1 MDPRHARQGQ
11 VEVLGRSASAVRLVP
26 MIGVLKVNKREYP
39 GALEIVPSGENLVVI
54 NELPL
59 EDYLA
64 GAVKA
69 EAGDKMPMEML
80 KAQAIVARTYAAY
93 HRQLNESK
101 PYHIVASTA
110 HQQYLGHVPDDSP
123 VWTAVRETEGRVM
136 LLGGALF
143 PAFYHTD
150 SGGHTE
156 DPRVVFG
163 TAQYA
168 ARSSRCAW
176 ISPRSRPIRV
186 EARRSLSELGAL
198 LLKHGISVG
207 RVVALEVLER
217 SSSLRVTYIAVRG
230 LKGTATL
237 RGNDLRRLVGYD
249 TLKST
254 LFAVAVDGPIARLP
268 GADTATGW
276 GSISGAP
283 RPWPT
288 SATTRPRSSSTTTR
302 APPSPRSDGRK
313 GPTCFVACR
322 AARVT
327 SGPAQDTDCPLAPAT
342 LWVGLKNSD
351 DQGTKFDVQVRVYR
365 SLSDPVDQPIAA
377 GLTRCVAGVT
387 RNPNLAKEVPV
398 EFSQHVAGSY
408 AIRVFTRI
416 GTNADDTK
424 CLGPGGSHHN
434 ALGLRL
440 YFDASSRPTRIG
452 NPLLYLHDT
461 TPRDLL
467 STVAPGAGPTKQE
480 DSTHIN
486 VATGNPWRQVGTGW
500 TQ

>member
-1 MDPRHARQGQ
+1 VAILDGVRTVEIGGGPMMVGDVAGRPFAGEAPAWIRATQRQGQ
-11 VEVLGRSASAVRLVP
+11 IEVLGRSAAAVRLVP
-26 MIGVLKVNKREYP
+26 MIGVLKINKREYP
-39 GALEIVPSGENLVVI
+39 GALEIVPSGESLVVI

-110 HQQYLGHVPDDSP
+110 HQQYLGHVPADSP
-123 VWTAVRETEGRVM
+123 AWAAVRETEGRVM

-163 TAQYA
+163 TANMPALKPVRVDFASQ
-168 ARSSRCAW
+168 
-176 ISPRSRPIRV
+176 SPHHEWKLDVP
-186 EARRSLSELGAL
+186 LSELGAL

-254 LFAVAVDGPIARLP
+254 LFGVVVDGPIARFAGRGYGHGVGLDQWRAKTMADLGYDASQILEYYYP
-268 GADTATGW
+268 GATL
-276 GSISGAP
+276 
-283 RPWPT
+283 
-288 SATTRPRSSSTTTR
+288 SS
-302 APPSPRSDGRK
+302 
-313 GPTCFVACR
+313 
-322 AARVT
+322 
-327 SGPAQDTDCPLAPAT
+327 
-342 LWVGLKNSD
+342 
-351 DQGTKFDVQVRVYR
+351 
-365 SLSDPVDQPIAA
+365 
-377 GLTRCVAGVT
+377 
-387 RNPNLAKEVPV
+387 
-398 EFSQHVAGSY
+398 
-408 AIRVFTRI
+408 
-416 GTNADDTK
+416 
-424 CLGPGGSHHN
+424 
-434 ALGLRL
+434 LR
-440 YFDASSRPTRIG
+440 
-452 NPLLYLHDT
+452 
-461 TPRDLL
+461 
-467 STVAPGAGPTKQE
+467 
-480 DSTHIN
+480 
-486 VATGNPWRQVGTGW
+486 
-500 TQ
+500 